1 MPLSKDELFF
11 DAVLTISDVMEFTKM
26 RDCHSIMPAI
36 DFEKAFDSLNWN
48 FLLKS
53 LEFFGFGEYVF
64 AWIKTFYKNVTSCVT
79 NNGFS
84 TPTFNPKRGVR
95 QGGRLSP
102 SLFITVLGLL
112 ALSIRIRNQ
121 DQIKGIVMDGI

>member
-1 MPLSKDELFF
+1 M
-11 DAVLTISDVMEFTKM
+11 FTKM
-26 RDCHSIMPAI
+26 RDCQRIMPAI

-48 FLLKS
+48 FPLKS

-64 AWIKTFYKNVTSCVT
+64 AWIKTFYKNVSSCVT

-84 TPTFNPKRGVR
+84 TPSFNLKRGVR
-95 QGGRLSP
+95 QGNRLSP

-121 DQIKGIVMDGI
+121 GQIKGIVMDGI

>member
-11 DAVLTISDVMEFTKM
+11 DAVRTISDVMEFTKM
-26 RDCHSIMPAI
+26 RDCQSIMTAI

-48 FLLKS
+48 FFLKS

-64 AWIKTFYKNVTSCVT
+64 AWIKTFYKNVTCCGT

-84 TPTFNPKRGVR
+84 TPSFNLKRGVR
-95 QGGRLSP
+95 QDDRLSP
-102 SLFITVLGLL
+102 SLTITVLGLL
-112 ALSIRIRNQ
+112 ALSIRIHNQ